1 MTFIHVRFCNA
12 FSFSLPAS
20 SALSAS
26 TAPMAYVVVMHILR
40 NIHHF
45 DNKNAHTTNE
55 LRSEREFQQETM
67 FPKWNCKFCLNAFT
81 LVSSSETSTTMLT
94 FSQNKQLILLH
105 FKSGNGNGHTTYF
118 MDAFNSA
125 ALIFYFICSN
135 SRRRRQRFSLN
146 SLLWPRSQTRAA
158 VIIFV
163 HFSSNYHTYCF
174 QHMLRMGY

>member
-1 MTFIHVRFCNA
+1 MLSLSLSLHRLHSVLQRHQWHMSLKCTFCEIFTILTTKTHTPPMNYAPRE
-12 FSFSLPAS
+12 SFSKKQCSPNETVSFAWTPSLSS
-20 SALSAS
+20 SA
-26 TAPMAYVVVMHILR
+26 
-40 NIHHF
+40 
-45 DNKNAHTTNE
+45 
-55 LRSEREFQQETM
+55 
-67 FPKWNCKFCLNAFT
+67 
-81 LVSSSETSTTMLT
+81 TSTPMLS

-146 SLLWPRSQTRAA
+146 SLLWPRSRTRAA